1 VEEQGDPEPASAFKE
16 AIRARDALLIATPEY
31 QHGVSGVLKN
41 ALDWASRPPGQS
53 AMTRKSA
60 AIMGATPGR
69 LGTARAQTQLRQSLA
84 YSNTY
89 TVLQP
94 EVLVDRAHEK
104 FDREGRL
111 TDESARELLGKLLL
125 ELETLTRALSQGT
138 DSHIHATM
146 P

>member
-1 VEEQGDPEPASAFKE
+1 MACQA
-16 AIRARDALLIATPEY
+16 Y
-31 QHGVSGVLKN
+31 
-41 ALDWASRPPGQS
+41 SRMPWTGHPGRLGNRPCNESQ
-53 AMTRKSA
+53 RQLW
-60 AIMGATPGR
+60 GATPGR

-84 YSNTY
+84 YTNTY

-111 TDESARELLGKLLL
+111 TDEPARELVGTLLL